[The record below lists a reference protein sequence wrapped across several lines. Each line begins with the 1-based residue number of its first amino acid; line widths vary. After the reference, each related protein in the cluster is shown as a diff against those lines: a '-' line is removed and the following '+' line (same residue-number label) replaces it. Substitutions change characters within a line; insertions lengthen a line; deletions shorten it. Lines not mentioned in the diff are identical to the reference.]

1 MNQNLTL
8 EQKMT
13 ALTEIASAVFG
24 CKSSF
29 IIVNVARRQAE
40 TVTPLKQYT
49 AEVII
54 DGSYIAD
61 FDGPSVDAALELT
74 ARDLV
79 KRVNKIVARLDEK
92 SAKPVN
98 DALALLGV

>member
-24 CKSSF
+24 DKSSF
-29 IIVNVARRQAE
+29 IIINVARRQAE
-40 TVTPLKQYT
+40 TVKPEKRYT
-49 AEVII
+49 AEVMV

-61 FDGPSVDAALELT
+61 FDGPTIEAALELT

-79 KRVNKIVARLDEK
+79 KRVNKVVSRLDAAT
-92 SAKPVN
+92 AKPVN
-98 DALALLGV
+98 EALALLGV